1 MEEVWKDINL
11 ASLNEQNTRPSMSKS
26 SAFGGVIFQD
36 FLSIDPSSNTC
47 SNTRSL
53 YSPAPQTPLTALS
66 LSCSRPQFHF
76 DSSLR
81 SSKDSHFL
89 HPQHPNNPNPKLSSF
104 PTIPPTTTTAT
115 TTTTTTPFE
124 SKRFAEPPDFNPGER
139 RNKRMIKNRESAARS
154 RARKQAYTKELQLK
168 VDLLQEEN
176 ERLKRQ
182 QQQLYEAAAAN
193 QKKKNTL
200 YRTSTAPF

>member
-11 ASLNEQNTRPSMSKS
+11 ASLNEQNTRSSMSKS
-26 SAFGGVIFQD
+26 STFGGVIFQD
-36 FLSIDPSSNTC
+36 FLSIDPSTNTC

-53 YSPAPQTPLTALS
+53 YSPTPPTPVTALS
-66 LSCSRPQFHF
+66 LSCSRPEFHF

-81 SSKDSHFL
+81 SSKESHLL
-89 HPQHPNNPNPKLSSF
+89 HTQNPNTNPKLPCF
-104 PTIPPTTTTAT
+104 PTTTTTATT

-124 SKRFAEPPDFNPGER
+124 SKRFSELPDFNPGER

-182 QQQLYEAAAAN
+182 QQQLYEAAASQ